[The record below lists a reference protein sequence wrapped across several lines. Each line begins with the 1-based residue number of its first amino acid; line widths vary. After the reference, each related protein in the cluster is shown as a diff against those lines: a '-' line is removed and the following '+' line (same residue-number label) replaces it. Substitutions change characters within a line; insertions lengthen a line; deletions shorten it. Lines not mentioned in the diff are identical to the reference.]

1 MKEFEIAFDYRRKKA
16 YEIINS
22 IPHVSMLMPESGF
35 LCWVNVS
42 ELGKSSDIVNYLVKE
57 AKVSVNDG
65 INYGIGGE
73 GHLRIVL
80 GVYRDNQRVVDALLR
95 IKEAL
100 EKYQQQ

>member
-1 MKEFEIAFDYRRKKA
+1 
-16 YEIINS
+16 
-22 IPHVSMLMPESGF
+22 MLMPESGF

-42 ELGKSSDIVNYLVKE
+42 ELGKSSDIVSYLVKE

-100 EKYQQQ
+100 EKYKQQ

>member
-1 MKEFEIAFDYRRKKA
+1 M
-16 YEIINS
+16 
-22 IPHVSMLMPESGF
+22 
-35 LCWVNVS
+35 
-42 ELGKSSDIVNYLVKE
+42 
-57 AKVSVNDG
+57 NDG